1 MKIKIITAATLLFC
15 LIEPTIKAGFFSK
28 GSPDKP
34 VEIDEKQKE
43 KVKFTATS
51 VGIDSDGNYKIE
63 LEIHND
69 SNWNVSEI
77 KINVVV
83 GDNNRSF
90 SVDDYF
96 LENQK
101 FENGIIQGGTKKR
114 SSIPK
119 NQTRVWSVF
128 AGKFLKKGWQF
139 SVESI
144 KGFED

>member
-1 MKIKIITAATLLFC
+1 MKLKTIMAAALVFG
-15 LIEPTIKAGFFSK
+15 LIQNPTKAGFLSQ
-28 GSPDKP
+28 GSLEKP
-34 VEIDEKQKE
+34 VEIDKKEKQKV
-43 KVKFTATS
+43 KVTATPIA
-51 VGIDSDGNYKIE
+51 VDSDGNCKLD

-69 SNWNVSEI
+69 SNWNISEI

-83 GDNNRSF
+83 GENNRSF

-101 FENGIIQGGTKKR
+101 VENGIIAGGTPKR

-119 NQTRVWSVF
+119 NKTRQWSVF
-128 AGKFLKKGWQF
+128 VGKFLKTGWTF

>member
-1 MKIKIITAATLLFC
+1 MKIKTIMAAALVFV
-15 LIEPTIKAGFFSK
+15 LIPHPTKAGFLSQ
-28 GSPDKP
+28 GSLEKP
-34 VEIDEKQKE
+34 VEIDKKEKQ
-43 KVKFTATS
+43 KVKFTANA
-51 VGIDSDGNYKIE
+51 VGIDSDGNCKID

-69 SNWNVSEI
+69 SNWNISEI

-96 LENQK
+96 LENQR

-119 NQTRVWSVF
+119 NKTQQWSVF
-128 AGKFLKKGWQF
+128 VGKFLKPGWNF